1 MTVMKKRY
9 SIEDLAELTG
19 FTRRT
24 IRYYIQEGL
33 LEPPAGRGRG
43 GFYFDSHLDQLRQI
57 RSLQGRGLRLRAI
70 AEVMSGKGM
79 PRLAAQALEEAA
91 APAERELWVR
101 YSVAPGIEIQVARQ
115 LEETGQQQVA
125 EIVRVARS
133 ILTKGGD

>member
-1 MTVMKKRY
+1 MKKRY

-57 RSLQGRGLRLRAI
+57 RSLQGRGLRLKAI
-70 AEVMSGKGM
+70 AEVMRGEESPGI
-79 PRLAAQALEEAA
+79 AAQALTEAA
-91 APAERELWVR
+91 APAERELWVK
-101 YSVAPGIEIQVARQ
+101 YTVAQGIEIQVTRQ
-115 LEETGQQQVA
+115 LEVTEQQRVA
-125 EIVRVARS
+125 EVVRVARS
-133 ILTKGGD
+133 ILNKGGD

>member
-1 MTVMKKRY
+1 MKNRY

-57 RSLQGRGLRLRAI
+57 RSLQGRGLRLKAI
-70 AEVMSGKGM
+70 AEVMSGKDM
-79 PRLAAQALEEAA
+79 PRIAAQALREAA
-91 APAERELWVR
+91 APAERELWAR
-101 YSVAPGIEIQVARQ
+101 YSVAPGIEIQVARHI
-115 LEETGQQQVA
+115 EETEQQRVA

-133 ILTKGGD
+133 ILSKGGD

>member
-1 MTVMKKRY
+1 MKKRY

-57 RSLQGRGLRLRAI
+57 RSLQGRGLRLKAI
-70 AEVMSGKGM
+70 AEVMSGRDM
-79 PRLAAQALEEAA
+79 PRLAAQALPEAA